1 MSWAANVRVLDVSS
15 IYAQCCFNC
24 LWISLRSSTQ
34 VDLTISK
41 LIIFSL
47 KYYLQQLHQLF
58 FSNFPGVVNNGMQVD
73 SVFLKVP
80 SRAIPGSL
88 KAVLSLTGAKI
99 HDDGSTSYCILAS
112 CRPRASFLLLI
123 PAHSISI
130 LVSVISIGMI
140 TVGRGYIVN
149 LKSMSFQPVMAFRK
163 KNLLVVLFPDNIQ
176 SKNFLWL

>member
-1 MSWAANVRVLDVSS
+1 M
-15 IYAQCCFNC
+15 
-24 LWISLRSSTQ
+24 
-34 VDLTISK
+34 
-41 LIIFSL
+41 
-47 KYYLQQLHQLF
+47 
-58 FSNFPGVVNNGMQVD
+58 
-73 SVFLKVP
+73 FLKVP

-140 TVGRGYIVN
+140 TVGRGYIFN

>member
-1 MSWAANVRVLDVSS
+1 M
-15 IYAQCCFNC
+15 
-24 LWISLRSSTQ
+24 
-34 VDLTISK
+34 
-41 LIIFSL
+41 
-47 KYYLQQLHQLF
+47 
-58 FSNFPGVVNNGMQVD
+58 
-73 SVFLKVP
+73 FLKVP

-99 HDDGSTSYCILAS
+99 HDPHGSSSYCILAS

>member
-1 MSWAANVRVLDVSS
+1 
-15 IYAQCCFNC
+15 
-24 LWISLRSSTQ
+24 
-34 VDLTISK
+34 
-41 LIIFSL
+41 
-47 KYYLQQLHQLF
+47 
-58 FSNFPGVVNNGMQVD
+58 MQVD

-112 CRPRASFLLLI
+112 CRPRTSFLLLI

-163 KNLLVVLFPDNIQ
+163 KTCWLCCSQTI
-176 SKNFLWL
+176 SKVRTFCGCNFRFTVRYHFISVAKVRK